1 MVFGKRDLVLVKFWK
16 LLQGK
21 SESVFARLLMYVM
34 KKKDLQAP
42 DFFVKICYSNG
53 NDDVSLFINSVLRIN
68 LTVMLTMT

>member
-1 MVFGKRDLVLVKFWK
+1 
-16 LLQGK
+16 
-21 SESVFARLLMYVM
+21 MYVM

-68 LTVMLTMT
+68 LTVMLTIT